1 MILSQHPMAF
11 ASPTL
16 PNTPAIA
23 WESHGS
29 NVFRNQPPLYYRL
42 PLPLVRILLHPL
54 IFIYLWIYS
63 DLAFSSSHLFIFIW
77 ILNFTKTL
85 RKHRKNNSIPPF
97 LSKKVIII
105 SLTHSQENFPLFAD
119 FNEQVGRH
127 YRYQRQVSMDAHRP
141 PLHFPKKTDE
151 ARENLGRNRA
161 KILRSFFS
169 EIYEHQLVLGIW
181 CSSTKEKMCIYKWH
195 YLRYEDKLAGNI
207 TVEIKVSKGM
217 ITEKKHSIITWIMK
231 M

>member
-1 MILSQHPMAF
+1 MNL
-11 ASPTL
+11 
-16 PNTPAIA
+16 
-23 WESHGS
+23 
-29 NVFRNQPPLYYRL
+29 FR
-42 PLPLVRILLHPL
+42 
-54 IFIYLWIYS
+54 
-63 DLAFSSSHLFIFIW
+63 FSFFFVSSFYIIW
-77 ILNFTKTL
+77 ILNFTKTF

-181 CSSTKEKMCIYKWH
+181 CSSTKEKMCIYVILLTIWRQTSRKYSSW
-195 YLRYEDKLAGNI
+195 N
-207 TVEIKVSKGM
+207 
-217 ITEKKHSIITWIMK
+217 
-231 M
+231 